1 MVLRRQ
7 SEEAGSQ
14 LKMRAL
20 EHDRIRTVVVACV
33 VLFVISLSRTQ
44 ASFAQPSTV
53 ATRTIEEQKTIDVYK
68 RANQAVVFIT
78 TKSYE
83 LDPFAFFDEIRPREG
98 TGTGTIVDAA
108 KGVVITNLHV
118 VQEALQSRGTVEI
131 TLPSGATAQARL
143 IGYDAETDM
152 AVFQLRDPPASLIGL
167 PYGDSSKLEVGQR
180 VLAIGNP
187 FGLYRSLTAG
197 IISSIDRSMKTPGG
211 AVLKGLI
218 QTDAAINPGN
228 SGGPLLDADGRLI
241 GINTAIL
248 SQSGDSAGIGFA
260 VPINTIKRILP
271 ELISTGRVR
280 RPRMGWQLV
289 DTDQGPMVLRVV
301 LDGVAARGGIQP
313 IEKLVARGQLRGF
326 RRDIDNADLIY
337 RINGERVHNREEVED
352 TIRASRPGQPVK
364 LTVRRGGL
372 YGGER
377 DIEIVPVWE

>member
-1 MVLRRQ
+1 
-7 SEEAGSQ
+7 
-14 LKMRAL
+14 
-20 EHDRIRTVVVACV
+20 
-33 VLFVISLSRTQ
+33 
-44 ASFAQPSTV
+44 
-53 ATRTIEEQKTIDVYK
+53 
-68 RANQAVVFIT
+68 
-78 TKSYE
+78 
-83 LDPFAFFDEIRPREG
+83 
-98 TGTGTIVDAA
+98 
-108 KGVVITNLHV
+108 
-118 VQEALQSRGTVEI
+118 
-131 TLPSGATAQARL
+131 
-143 IGYDAETDM
+143 M
-152 AVFQLRDPPASLIGL
+152 AVFQLRDPPATMVGL

-271 ELISTGRVR
+271 EMISTGRVR

-301 LDGVAARGGIQP
+301 PDGVAARGGVQP
-313 IEKLVARGQLRGF
+313 IEQLVIRGQLRGF
-326 RRDIDNADLIY
+326 RRDIDSADLIY

-352 TIRASRPGQPVK
+352 TIRGARPGQPVK

-377 DIEIVPVWE
+377 DIELVPVWE